1 MRVRTGPESGPPSSS
16 EGGWDSEAGNAGA
29 LLAAGADLAAERD
42 AAAEL
47 AEQSIGRPGGPP
59 GGRGR
64 FGGSLAALLTR
75 SPWWRRHPIVTLL
88 VRRLLAGVLL
98 VFGVTVV
105 AFVLT
110 NLVPGDPAAA
120 ALGQQAINDPEIVA
134 NFRRQNGLDR
144 PIWLR
149 FFIYLGHLV
158 RGDLGTSL
166 ATRQPV
172 STDLGTYLPAT
183 LELALVSIV
192 ISLVVGVGLGLLA
205 ALWRNRWPDGV
216 IRILSLIGV
225 SVPTFWLALTAVLL
239 ISVKLDWL
247 PTNGQLDPTMDLPTK
262 HTGMVLVDALWD
274 GAWSTFGNGLSHI
287 ILPALVLAA
296 YTIGLITRFT
306 RASVLEVLGNDY
318 VRAARAKGLPGRT
331 VILRHVIRPALIPI
345 ITVSG
350 LAFGSLLS
358 GTVLVEQIFSW
369 PGIGQYAFKASIG
382 LDLPAV
388 MGVSIV
394 IAVIYVFVNL
404 VVDLLYGIID
414 PRIRQA

>member
-1 MRVRTGPESGPPSSS
+1 MNSPTDAEANLAQKGR
-16 EGGWDSEAGNAGA
+16 GGAPAAGA
-29 LLAAGADLAAERD
+29 LAAV
-42 AAAEL
+42 
-47 AEQSIGRPGGPP
+47 
-59 GGRGR
+59 
-64 FGGSLAALLTR
+64 LTR
-75 SPWWRRHPIVTLL
+75 SPWWRRHPIITLL
-88 VRRLLAGVLL
+88 VRRLVAGVFL
-98 VFGVTVV
+98 VLGVTVV
-105 AFVLT
+105 AFILT

-120 ALGQQAINDPEIVA
+120 ALGQQAINDPQIVA
-134 NFRRQNGLDR
+134 NFRHQNGLDQ
-144 PIWLR
+144 PVWVQ
-149 FFIYLGHLV
+149 FFIYLGHLLH
-158 RGDLGTSL
+158 GDLGTSL

-183 LELALVSIV
+183 IELALVSIV
-192 ISLVVGVGLGLLA
+192 ISLVIGLTLGLLA
-205 ALWRNRWPDGV
+205 ALWRHRWPDGL
-216 IRILSLIGV
+216 IRIVSLIGV

-247 PTNGQLDPTMDLPTK
+247 PTNGQLDPTLDLPPK
-262 HTGMVLVDALWD
+262 HTGMVLLDAALD
-274 GAWSTFGNGLSHI
+274 GQWATLANGLAHI

-296 YTIGLITRFT
+296 YTVGLITRFT

-318 VRAARAKGLPGRT
+318 VRAARAKGLPERT
-331 VILRHVIRPALIPI
+331 VILRHVVRPALVPI

-394 IAVIYVFVNL
+394 IAVVYVIVNL
-404 VVDLLYGIID
+404 LVDVLYGIID

>member
-1 MRVRTGPESGPPSSS
+1 MQIRAGRPPESLPPPQEAHEDAFTSSAVGDTQGRMALTPVRS
-16 EGGWDSEAGNAGA
+16 GA
-29 LLAAGADLAAERD
+29 F
-42 AAAEL
+42 
-47 AEQSIGRPGGPP
+47 GRS
-59 GGRGR
+59 
-64 FGGSLAALLTR
+64 FGVMMTR
-75 SPWWRRHPIVTLL
+75 SPWWNRHPIVTLL
-88 VRRLLAGVLL
+88 VRRLVAGVFLL
-98 VFGVTVV
+98 LGVTVV

-158 RGDLGTSL
+158 HGDLGASL
-166 ATRQPV
+166 VTRQPV
-172 STDLGTYLPAT
+172 STDLATYLPAT
-183 LELALVSIV
+183 IELAIVAIV
-192 ISLVVGVGLGLLA
+192 ISLVVGFALGLMA
-205 ALWRNRWPDGV
+205 ALCRNRWPDGL
-216 IRILSLIGV
+216 IRVVSLVGV

-247 PTNGQLDPTMDLPTK
+247 PTNGQLDPTLDLPTK
-262 HTGMVLVDALWD
+262 HTGMVLVDALLD
-274 GAWSTFGNGLSHI
+274 GNWSTFVNGLTHI

-306 RASVLEVLGNDY
+306 RASVLEVLDNDY
-318 VRAARAKGLPGRT
+318 VRAARAKGLPVRT
-331 VILRHVIRPALIPI
+331 VVLRHVVRPALVPI

-394 IAVIYVFVNL
+394 IAGIYVVVNL
-404 VVDLLYGIID
+404 LVDLLYGIID
-414 PRIRQA
+414 PRIRQS